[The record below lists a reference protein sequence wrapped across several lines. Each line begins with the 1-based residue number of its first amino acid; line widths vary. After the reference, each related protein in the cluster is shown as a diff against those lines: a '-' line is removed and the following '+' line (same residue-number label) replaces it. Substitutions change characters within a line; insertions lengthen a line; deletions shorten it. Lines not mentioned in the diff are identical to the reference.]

1 MARIKTGKKKKT
13 LHIRIYSITMVKT
26 YIEFNTQKRIEAEK
40 TGDKDGRALYKLMNI
55 AIYKKTMENLRK

>member
-1 MARIKTGKKKKT
+1 
-13 LHIRIYSITMVKT
+13 MVKT
-26 YIEFNTQKRIEAEK
+26 YIEFNTQKRTEAEK